1 MAAGQQ
7 PGGSWPEGVSDL
19 LAELRELTRV
29 VQDGDGSSLE
39 DVAIGR
45 QDKFAELFGALDRRM
60 TGHGTPQPAP
70 PGVIHVL
77 SWSHRQGETI
87 TAHATAELAEA
98 AAARI
103 ARRNWHEAAGR
114 VSAGYL
120 PVIPAGLAD
129 AEVTRL
135 YFEAMADLESYV
147 ITAAGVEGAGEPA
160 TSALPGP
167 GDFPAWL
174 ARHGVLMH
182 AGTRPDRV
190 ATGVEIDL
198 PILHAAIRG
207 LIRQGEPGPGP
218 AARPITRH
226 GIPAREHARAG
237 DARPDEQ
244 ASQFVR
250 EVAENC
256 VVAEDFTGGNLVFN
270 ELVRAAREVAA
281 ALGIHYTPGEGHG
294 YAGLPELDD
303 DDRAVTAARRHLPGD
318 PDAGLMPGTDVG
330 GIQVT
335 AWRERGELQ
344 VDVLLE
350 DADPEAWVTEA
361 GEVGVTITVA
371 GLVVYQGR
379 QVIADACERCGAST
393 ADSEGYDGKCGNCAD
408 QDHAAQ
414 EAAEGRGGDGG

>member
-7 PGGSWPEGVSDL
+7 PGGGWPEGVADL
-19 LAELRELTRV
+19 LAELRELARV

-39 DVAIGR
+39 DAAIGR
-45 QDKFAELFGALDRRM
+45 QDRFAELFSALDRRM
-60 TGHGTPQPAP
+60 TGQGTPPPSP
-70 PGVIHVL
+70 PGVVHVL
-77 SWSHRQGETI
+77 SWSHRRGETI
-87 TAHATAELAEA
+87 TVHATAELAEA
-98 AAARI
+98 AAAGI

-129 AEVTRL
+129 AEVARL
-135 YFEAMADLESYV
+135 YFEAMADLESYL
-147 ITAAGVEGAGEPA
+147 ITAASVEGASEPA
-160 TSALPGP
+160 TVAGPGP

-174 ARHGVLMH
+174 ARHGVLLH

-198 PILHAAIRG
+198 PVLLAAICG

-218 AARPITRH
+218 AARPTTR
-226 GIPAREHARAG
+226 GIPARERG
-237 DARPDEQ
+237 DAQPDDP
-244 ASQFVR
+244 ARLFVR
-250 EVAENC
+250 GVAENC
-256 VVAEDFTGGNLVFN
+256 VVAEDFTDGNLVFN
-270 ELVRAAREVAA
+270 EIVRAAREVAA
-281 ALGIHYTPGEGHG
+281 ELGIHYTPGEGHG
-294 YAGLPELDD
+294 YSGLPELDD

-318 PDAGLMPGTDVG
+318 PDAGLMPGTEVG

-335 AWRERGELQ
+335 AWRERGALQ

-350 DADPEAWVTEA
+350 DADPEAWVTET

-393 ADSEGYDGKCGNCAD
+393 ADGQGYAGKCGNCAD
-408 QDHAAQ
+408 QDHAAE
-414 EAAEGRGGDGG
+414 EAAEPMRDDEG